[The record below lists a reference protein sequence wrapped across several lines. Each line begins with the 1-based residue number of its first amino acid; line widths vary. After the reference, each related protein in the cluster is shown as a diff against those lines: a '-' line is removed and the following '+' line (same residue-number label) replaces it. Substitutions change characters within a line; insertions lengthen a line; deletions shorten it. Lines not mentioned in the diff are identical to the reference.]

1 MQSESDVAAAIMA
14 GLESQRRLRDKLRKI
29 ADDQAD
35 VFKPKSK
42 EESR

>member
-1 MQSESDVAAAIMA
+1 MA

-35 VFKPKSK
+35 VFKPKEPK
-42 EESR
+42 K